1 MNQRSLIGSVDG
13 SIIRPN
19 SRRPERDQSSVGL
32 SVIDSQCFQQSTAHS
47 VQSSLLAVLLGIAS
61 PSMTAVFHLHPKLFC
76 GIVLQILQAIEAE
89 LAKEEKEKD
98 QLCLE
103 LNILVQESASAQL
116 VSK

>member
-1 MNQRSLIGSVDG
+1 
-13 SIIRPN
+13 
-19 SRRPERDQSSVGL
+19 
-32 SVIDSQCFQQSTAHS
+32 
-47 VQSSLLAVLLGIAS
+47 
-61 PSMTAVFHLHPKLFC
+61 MTAVFHLHPKLFC